1 MKFLQTKF
9 EDYII
14 EVEKHNLHNELEN
27 IIEKNKKIENMPNII
42 FYGPPGTGKYT
53 QSLNYIKKFSNS
65 NLKYERKLKLTYQKK
80 KRIYN

>member
-14 EVEKHNLHNELEN
+14 ENNKNNLHNELN
-27 IIEKNKKIENMPNII
+27 SIFKKEKKLENMPNII

-53 QSLNYIKKFSNS
+53 QALKYIQTYSQSK
-65 NLKYERKLKLTYQKK
+65 LKYERKFNLNY
-80 KRIYN
+80 